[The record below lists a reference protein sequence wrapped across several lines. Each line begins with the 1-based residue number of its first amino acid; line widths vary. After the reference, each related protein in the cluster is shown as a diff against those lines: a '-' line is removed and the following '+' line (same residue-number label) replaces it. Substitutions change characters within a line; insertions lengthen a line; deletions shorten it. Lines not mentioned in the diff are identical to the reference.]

1 MPPGGRHHH
10 VLFRDPV
17 AVRALGE
24 IVAEGVLL
32 GRRWGEAWHA
42 EPLQGT
48 PTRQPPTQPEARE
61 LLASAWVTFDGGRPL
76 AGPRF
81 RRCRAEC
88 GEFVFRQRRDCP
100 TRAKRKASL
109 KVRAPLTTKSA
120 SPPTA
125 FPGPR
130 FVGLETAT
138 PDRPPSYRRRLCP
151 IRSALGTAIGSA
163 Y

>member
-32 GRRWGEAWHA
+32 GRRWGEAWPA

-61 LLASAWVTFDGGRPL
+61 LLASAWATFRLGRPL
-76 AGPRF
+76 AGPCF
-81 RRCRAEC
+81 DDAA
-88 GEFVFRQRRDCP
+88 QN
-100 TRAKRKASL
+100 AASSCSGNDEL
-109 KVRAPLTTKSA
+109 PHPGGKKSLAQGLAPPTTKSA
-120 SPPTA
+120 S
-125 FPGPR
+125 
-130 FVGLETAT
+130 
-138 PDRPPSYRRRLCP
+138 
-151 IRSALGTAIGSA
+151 RSPHSVQRNSHTQSVVTQFEIAANPKALG
-163 Y
+163 